1 MGSGEMHIESL
12 LAAAGVEPDPS
23 TGGVVPPI
31 HLATTFEKS
40 AGGGF
45 HYTREKNP
53 TRAVLEQTLS
63 ALEGGIDTAAFSSG
77 MAAATAVVAALGA
90 GSHIVYPLDV
100 YSGARRLFTQIAP
113 RLGIRTTA
121 ADFTDLDA
129 VGAAIRPETRLLWME
144 TPSNPLLRITDIRA
158 VVEMASASGVSTLV
172 DNTWASPLLQ
182 RPLELGVDLELHSV
196 TKYIAGHSDVL
207 GGAVTTRVECD
218 LFDGVRQYQV
228 VAGAVMDPF
237 SAWLTLRGL
246 RTLSV
251 RMRQAC
257 DNADQIAAF
266 LDGHPKV
273 ERVHFPGLANF
284 AGREIVVRQMVR
296 SGAMLSFETAGGRDF
311 AEAVPT
317 HTTLFRNATSLG
329 GTESLIEHRVS
340 SEGPESATPG
350 TLIRVSVG
358 IEHAEDLINDL
369 EAALIAAAP

>member
-1 MGSGEMHIESL
+1 MGPGEMHIESL
-12 LAAAGVEPDPS
+12 LAGAGVEPDAT

-40 AGGGF
+40 ASGGF

-53 TRAVLEQTLS
+53 TRALFEQTLS
-63 ALEGGIDTAAFSSG
+63 TLEGGVDTAAFSSG

-90 GSHIVYPLDV
+90 GSHIVYPADV
-100 YSGARRLFTQIAP
+100 YSGARRLLTQIAP
-113 RLGIRTTA
+113 RLGIATTA
-121 ADFTDLDA
+121 ADFTVLGS
-129 VGAAIRPETRLLWME
+129 VEAAIRPETRLLWME

-158 VVEMASASGVSTLV
+158 VVDIASASGISTLV

-182 RPLELGVDLELHSV
+182 RPLDLGADLSLHSV
-196 TKYIAGHSDVL
+196 TKYVAGHSDVL
-207 GGAVTTRVECD
+207 GGAVTTRSESG

-246 RTLSV
+246 RTLAV

-273 ERVHFPGLANF
+273 ARVHFPGLADF
-284 AGREIVVRQMVR
+284 PGREIVVRQMAR

-311 AEAVPT
+311 AEAVPR
-317 HTTLFRNATSLG
+317 HTALFRNATSLG
-329 GTESLIEHRVS
+329 GTESLIEHRIS
-340 SEGPESATPG
+340 SEGPESETPV

-358 IEHAEDLINDL
+358 IEHAEDLIKDL
-369 EAALIAAAP
+369 DAALLAAP